1 MAFPAGRSLQS
12 PADYDDSSLSVTQ
25 NFCLQIK
32 SKFVRRPTY
41 YALGAVRQ
49 KRSPSEWKGC
59 FFRNELD
66 VGCFHALGDVA
77 VAVIDFVNLLE
88 AIQRGRFVA
97 HLGMDEALF
106 VKDFLFGIV
115 HGDEVGESV

>member
-32 SKFVRRPTY
+32 SKGARRPTY

-49 KRSPSEWKGC
+49 KKQP
-59 FFRNELD
+59 FRVE
-66 VGCFHALGDVA
+66 G
-77 VAVIDFVNLLE
+77 LL
-88 AIQRGRFVA
+88 
-97 HLGMDEALF
+97 
-106 VKDFLFGIV
+106 FL
-115 HGDEVGESV
+115 E